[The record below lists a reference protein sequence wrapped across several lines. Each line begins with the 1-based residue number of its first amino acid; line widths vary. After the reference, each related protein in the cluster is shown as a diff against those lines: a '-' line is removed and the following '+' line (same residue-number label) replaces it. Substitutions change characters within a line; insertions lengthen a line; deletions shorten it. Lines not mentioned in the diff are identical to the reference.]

1 MQEIS
6 IHDKKFGPFLSE
18 EKIEQS
24 ILALAERIKKD
35 YEGKRPVFVVVLNGA
50 FIFAS
55 ALFKNYAG
63 EAEIS
68 FIRVSSYEGTGTTG
82 SVKEILGFDESLRGK
97 DLLLV
102 EDIVDTGITLEK
114 LLEKAKELQPAS
126 LKTASLL
133 FKPMACI
140 KPVKPD
146 YIGFEVANDFL
157 VGFGL
162 DYNGLG
168 RNLKSIYKLSTP

>member
-18 EKIEQS
+18 EKIQQS
-24 ILALAERIKKD
+24 ILLLAERIKKD

-55 ALFKNYAG
+55 ELFKNYGG

-68 FIRVSSYEGTGTTG
+68 FIKVSSYEGTGTTG
-82 SVKEILGFDESLRGK
+82 TVKEILGFDESLKGK

>member
-18 EKIEQS
+18 EKIQQS
-24 ILALAERIKKD
+24 ILLLAERIKKD

-55 ALFKNYAG
+55 ELFKNYGG

-68 FIRVSSYEGTGTTG
+68 FIKVSSYEGTGTTG
-82 SVKEILGFDESLRGK
+82 SLKEILGFDESLKGK

-140 KPVKPD
+140 
-146 YIGFEVANDFL
+146 
-157 VGFGL
+157 
-162 DYNGLG
+162 
-168 RNLKSIYKLSTP
+168 